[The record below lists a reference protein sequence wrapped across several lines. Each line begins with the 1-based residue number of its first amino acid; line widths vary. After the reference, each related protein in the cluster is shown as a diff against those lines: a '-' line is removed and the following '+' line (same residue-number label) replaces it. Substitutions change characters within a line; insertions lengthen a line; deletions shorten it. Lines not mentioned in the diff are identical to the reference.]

1 LNIGLSHIQPP
12 RVNQGSVINIP
23 QDISKVNCHLSL
35 TSLGSGRKTGV
46 QACEKALPVYPAS
59 LLYLYSNNCI
69 ENAQKGS
76 QAKSSDL
83 EKIDAITALTSLLS
97 PYHKKSAQTLFLN
110 VQRLIEKEA
119 QSVDHVGFLT
129 LTFPDSVTCNKE
141 ASRRFHSFQTNY
153 LAKHEAFG
161 KWVNQKERQ
170 KGRGRKEG
178 NAGAWHYHLVITLN
192 GDIRSGVNWEELAK
206 GNYRSASPYL
216 RSIWKDL
223 RDNLEKYGFGR
234 SELLPIRTNAEMM
247 ARYIGKYVSKHI
259 GQREE
264 NDKGVRLTSYS
275 GDWVK
280 NSVKF
285 AWNTQNAHE
294 WRRKLAKFA
303 KSLGCSELYQ
313 LSEKLGPGWVYKYLE
328 DIIAIDQTILER
340 LVNDRAE
347 GFTSHV
353 PEFESNTV
361 KKTVQNQKAKLKAE
375 KENKVSETDR
385 RAAEKKKRETKN
397 YMKQLSSEYTDKWV
411 SESNVCNSLE
421 TVLQETKEAL
431 ENLHMK
437 KRCHAIEK
445 YRDQQSI
452 FILKTGEVVP
462 F

>member
-1 LNIGLSHIQPP
+1 MPP
-12 RVNQGSVINIP
+12 AVLRGEA
-23 QDISKVNCHLSL
+23 
-35 TSLGSGRKTGV
+35 TG
-46 QACEKALPVYPAS
+46 PAVGIAP

-69 ENAQKGS
+69 ENAPKDKQEGNNDS
-76 QAKSSDL
+76 
-83 EKIDAITALTSLLS
+83 EKLAAISALTSLLS
-97 PYHKKSAQTLFLN
+97 PYHKKSAQTLYLN

-129 LTFPDSVTCNKE
+129 LTFPDSVTSNKE
-141 ASRRFHSFQTNY
+141 ASRRFHSLRTNY
-153 LAKHEAFG
+153 LSKNEAFG

-178 NAGAWHYHLVITLN
+178 NAGAWHYHLVITLT

-206 GNYRSASPYL
+206 GNYRSASPFL
-216 RSIWKDL
+216 RALWKDL
-223 RDNLEKYGFGR
+223 RENLEKYGFGR

-264 NDKGVRLTSYS
+264 EDKGVRLTSYS

-313 LSEKLGPGWVYKYLE
+313 LSEKLGSGWVYKYLD
-328 DIIAIDQTILER
+328 DILAIDQTSLER
-340 LVNDRAE
+340 IVNDRAE
-347 GFTSHV
+347 NYERIV
-353 PEFESNTV
+353 PEFESNTI
-361 KKTVQNQKAKLKAE
+361 KKAVLN
-375 KENKVSETDR
+375 
-385 RAAEKKKRETKN
+385 KKRLEKS
-397 YMKQLSSEYTDKWV
+397 KTDQNV
-411 SESNVCNSLE
+411 NESHRRSVE
-421 TVLQETKEAL
+421 RKKQETKSYMGKLTVEYIQDWLL
-431 ENLHMK
+431 EDKPEYSLSESLLSEMK
-437 KRCHAIEK
+437 EELAWSFMEKRKPVEK
-445 YRDQQSI
+445 YFDEQTI
-452 FILKTGEVVP
+452 FILETGEIIP

>member
-1 LNIGLSHIQPP
+1 
-12 RVNQGSVINIP
+12 V
-23 QDISKVNCHLSL
+23 
-35 TSLGSGRKTGV
+35 
-46 QACEKALPVYPAS
+46 PAP
-59 LLYLYSNNCI
+59 LLHLYSNNCI
-69 ENAQKGS
+69 ENAQKGNKKEDAEP
-76 QAKSSDL
+76 Q
-83 EKIDAITALTSLLS
+83 KIEAIAALTTLLN
-97 PYHKKSAQTLFLN
+97 PYHKKAAQTLYLN
-110 VQRLIEKEA
+110 VERLISKEA
-119 QSVDHVGFLT
+119 TTVDHVGFLT
-129 LTFPDSVTCNKE
+129 LTFPDSVTSNKE
-141 ASRRFHSFQTNY
+141 ASRRFHSFRTNF

-161 KWVNQKERQ
+161 KWVNTKERQ
-170 KGRGRKEG
+170 KNRGYKEG
-178 NAGAWHYHLVITLN
+178 NAGAWHYHLIVTLN
-192 GDIRSGVNWEELAK
+192 GDIRTGVNWDELAK

-247 ARYIGKYVSKHI
+247 GRYVGKYISKHL
-259 GQREE
+259 GQREAD
-264 NDKGVRLTSYS
+264 DKGVRLVSYS

-280 NSVKF
+280 NSPKF
-285 AWNTQNAHE
+285 AWNNVNAHE

-347 GFTSHV
+347 GLETIV
-353 PEFESNTV
+353 PDFESNTV
-361 KKTVQNQKAKLKAE
+361 KKTVLNQKAKIKAE
-375 KENKVSETDR
+375 TEQNVNESHR

-397 YMKQLSSEYTDKWV
+397 YMKQLSSKYTDKWV
-411 SESNVCNSLE
+411 SENNVCNSLE